1 MRSLSRFV
9 DAFLGVLRSILSRE
23 WFLLNDAG
31 VTNVASTA
39 VLINAVLGFI
49 LMLIVAIKTDSFAAS
64 LVGVVWFVMLLVGF
78 WIARG
83 FVVACG
89 RLIEHSPTSIGGT
102 ELTDSC
108 ALLLGVLAAGLG
120 VLGLYLAIDASSMN
134 PIWTFIP
141 IAIGLAYYVSL
152 LLNLDL
158 INVEVKVDASAGEEA
173 ISVFLLFSKAA
184 VRLAG
189 VAFGSLSVFGALS
202 LVTVTYG
209 VLSGSTSAFELVGT
223 ALFAAAG
230 VFLALY
236 ALITPAVLYFGYL
249 LLALF
254 SDVCGSLIRIAPAPG
269 RTRVASKSPLSN
281 SSTLGPDFSS

>member
-9 DAFLGVLRSILSRE
+9 DAFLGFLRSILSRE

-31 VTNVASTA
+31 VTNFASAA
-39 VLINAVLGFI
+39 VLVNAVLGFI

-64 LVGVVWFVMLLVGF
+64 LVGVVWFVILLVGF
-78 WIARG
+78 WIARS

-89 RLIEHSPTSIGGT
+89 RLIEHSHTSIGGT

-120 VLGLYLAIDASSMN
+120 VLGLYLAIDSSSMS

-158 INVEVKVDASAGEEA
+158 INVEVKADASAGEEA

-202 LVTVTYG
+202 LIAVTYG
-209 VLSGSTSAFELVGT
+209 VLSESTSAFELVGT
-223 ALFAAAG
+223 ALFGAAG

-236 ALITPAVLYFGYL
+236 ALIAPVVLYFGYL

-254 SDVCGSLIRIAPAPG
+254 SDVCGSLIRLAPAPV
-269 RTRVASKSPLSN
+269 RTRVAIQEPPVLLPLVEN
-281 SSTLGPDFSS
+281 